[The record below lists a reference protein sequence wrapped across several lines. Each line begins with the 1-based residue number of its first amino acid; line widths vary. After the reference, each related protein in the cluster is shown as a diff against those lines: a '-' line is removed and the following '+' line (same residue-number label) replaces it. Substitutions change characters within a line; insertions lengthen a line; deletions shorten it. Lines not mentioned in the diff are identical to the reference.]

1 MASKPLDP
9 QLLATELEKA
19 GSRWEIGETS
29 MTMLTEAERVIRLGV
44 QPPPGEMSLQ
54 EAAAAFKQGLV
65 AEVPLA
71 ASIGAPPSVD
81 LRNLSGHNYTT
92 SVKNQGNCGSC
103 VAFGTVAVM
112 ETTYKRKTNN
122 PTGLIDLSEA
132 HLFYCHG
139 RAEGRTCLNGWWP
152 ENALVKSQDIGVTTE
167 PNYPYTA
174 GDQNCTG
181 LNAGWANDLAKVTG
195 STKLTSPAAMKDWIA
210 NHGSITGCF
219 VVYQDFFS
227 YASGVYEH
235 VTGAMAGGHCVEII
249 GYDDN
254 LGCWICKNSWGTG
267 WGEAGYFRIAY
278 GQCAIETWAGPFG
291 VQGVT
296 MKTWRNG
303 VKVTGL
309 WSNDSNRNAWAYL
322 GGLGW
327 RKVVDDSDVAS
338 ETMLAQLIAAKT
350 QGSAVNVLDDQ
361 GELREIYA

>member
-1 MASKPLDP
+1 
-9 QLLATELEKA
+9 
-19 GSRWEIGETS
+19 
-29 MTMLTEAERVIRLGV
+29 
-44 QPPPGEMSLQ
+44 
-54 EAAAAFKQGLV
+54 
-65 AEVPLA
+65 
-71 ASIGAPPSVD
+71 
-81 LRNLSGHNYTT
+81 
-92 SVKNQGNCGSC
+92 
-103 VAFGTVAVM
+103 
-112 ETTYKRKTNN
+112 
-122 PTGLIDLSEA
+122 
-132 HLFYCHG
+132 
-139 RAEGRTCLNGWWP
+139 
-152 ENALVKSQDIGVTTE
+152 
-167 PNYPYTA
+167 
-174 GDQNCTG
+174 
-181 LNAGWANDLAKVTG
+181 
-195 STKLTSPAAMKDWIA
+195 
-210 NHGSITGCF
+210 
-219 VVYQDFFS
+219 
-227 YASGVYEH
+227 
-235 VTGAMAGGHCVEII
+235 MAGGHCVEII